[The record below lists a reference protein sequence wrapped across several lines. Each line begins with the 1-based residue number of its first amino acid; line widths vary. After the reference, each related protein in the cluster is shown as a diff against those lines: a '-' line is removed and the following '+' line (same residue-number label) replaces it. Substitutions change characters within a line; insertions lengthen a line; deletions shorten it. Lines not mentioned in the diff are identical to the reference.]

1 MKRRFEVLVVTTV
14 ALAFLTAPVFG
25 QLFDDLFWIGGTG
38 QWHEPFEWSSTPGG
52 LPGAGPPNNQLG
64 VTIESLSPITVS
76 FDTDG
81 AANGIDVDGDV
92 EFELNGHELGV
103 GRVGTNLG
111 MLRSS
116 AAENTQNLI
125 TLRNGTVDATSF
137 LVRAIELNSR
147 AK

>member
-1 MKRRFEVLVVTTV
+1 MVEHAWWT
-14 ALAFLTAPVFG
+14 
-25 QLFDDLFWIGGTG
+25 
-38 QWHEPFEWSSTPGG
+38 
-52 LPGAGPPNNQLG
+52 PGAGPPNNLMG
-64 VTIESLSPITVS
+64 VTIESLSAPITVS
-76 FDTDG
+76 LNQDG
-81 AANGIDVDGDV
+81 AANGIDMDGVV
-92 EFELNGHELGV
+92 EFELNGHELRV

-116 AAENTQNLI
+116 ADADTQNLL